1 MRLPRSL
8 VWFFFPPS
16 MCFSSLKILLTDS
29 YSTPFI
35 PLYDIQKLE
44 FQENQI
50 DHFPYF
56 SYGETWGK
64 QQTMQGFAESSLL
77 WWTLQELNHKS
88 QDTG

>member
-35 PLYDIQKLE
+35 PSYDMQKLE
-44 FQENQI
+44 FPENQI

-64 QQTMQGFAESSLL
+64 TNHAGLCLKLPTLVDFAGV
-77 WWTLQELNHKS
+77 KS
-88 QDTG
+88 